1 MVLDDKILDKLKS
14 ILKIKRMELNINN
27 NLNLYEDIEEFYNKF
42 IKFKN
47 HFDNDISNLNNKND
61 FKIEATDV

>member
-1 MVLDDKILDKLKS
+1 
-14 ILKIKRMELNINN
+14 MELNINN